1 MLLVS
6 WVLTWGG
13 IRTICCYIHG
23 VLQIH
28 LRLFLCM
35 LHSSVGS
42 VSYMV
47 SGCGG
52 SIIEDKINFFFF
64 NYEKKNSKSSPCSSD
79 GSVLARWTSKFPVS
93 IPELWRQYWENEHWS
108 HSPPSAMAAKLRVS
122 CAKSSA
128 HVKESLCR
136 QNYPQSYF
144 VASLIALLALRH

>member
-64 NYEKKNSKSSPCSSD
+64 NYEKKTVRVAPVARMVAYWLAELRSFRFRSPSYE
-79 GSVLARWTSKFPVS
+79 GNIGKMS
-93 IPELWRQYWENEHWS
+93 IDHTLHLPQWQLNCGCHVPRVRHTLKNLYVGKIIHSLTLWHRS
-108 HSPPSAMAAKLRVS
+108 
-122 CAKSSA
+122 
-128 HVKESLCR
+128 
-136 QNYPQSYF
+136 
-144 VASLIALLALRH
+144 